1 MNIDLEINRNY
12 LKVTVDPKSPGSM
25 LKDIA
30 CKLSKKN
37 VGLMHKGEPID
48 DN

>member
-1 MNIDLEINRNY
+1 MNIDLEINRVF
-12 LKVTVDPKSPGSM
+12 LKVTVDPKSNGKY

-37 VGLMHKGEPID
+37 VLLMYKGEPVD